1 MKNILELFFGLVD
14 LAFLAAFVYFSFK
27 GNIDTVKA
35 VGALYVVSFHDV
47 DYQINLTE
55 KKKPVGKVRI
65 VSKTSNDNSYN
76 VQSKM
81 NDKIL
86 REFLMQEYGLNKH
99 QVVVAIG

>member
-47 DYQINLTE
+47 DYQIDLTE
-55 KKKPVGKVRI
+55 KRSELVRLELSLKQ
-65 VSKTSNDNSYN
+65 VMTTPLMCN
-76 VQSKM
+76 
-81 NDKIL
+81 L
-86 REFLMQEYGLNKH
+86 R
-99 QVVVAIG
+99 

>member
-14 LAFLAAFVYFSFK
+14 LAFLAAFVYFPFK

-35 VGALYVVSFHDV
+35 VGALYVVSYRDV
-47 DYQINLTE
+47 DYQIDLTE
-55 KKKPVGKVRI
+55 KKKRVGKVRI

-81 NDKIL
+81 NNKIL

>member
-14 LAFLAAFVYFSFK
+14 LAFLSAFVYFSFK

-47 DYQINLTE
+47 DYQIDLTE
-55 KKKPVGKVRI
+55 KKKRVGNVRI

-76 VQSKM
+76 V
-81 NDKIL
+81 
-86 REFLMQEYGLNKH
+86 
-99 QVVVAIG
+99 

>member
-1 MKNILELFFGLVD
+1 M
-14 LAFLAAFVYFSFK
+14 
-27 GNIDTVKA
+27 
-35 VGALYVVSFHDV
+35 
-47 DYQINLTE
+47 TE
-55 KKKPVGKVRI
+55 KKKRVGKVRI

-81 NDKIL
+81 NNKIL

>member
-14 LAFLAAFVYFSFK
+14 LAFLAAFVYFSFM
-27 GNIDTVKA
+27 GNIDTVKV
-35 VGALYVVSFHDV
+35 VGVLYVVSFLDV
-47 DYQINLTE
+47 DYQIDLTE
-55 KKKPVGKVRI
+55 KKKRVGKVRI

-81 NDKIL
+81 NNKIL

-99 QVVVAIG
+99 QVVVSIG